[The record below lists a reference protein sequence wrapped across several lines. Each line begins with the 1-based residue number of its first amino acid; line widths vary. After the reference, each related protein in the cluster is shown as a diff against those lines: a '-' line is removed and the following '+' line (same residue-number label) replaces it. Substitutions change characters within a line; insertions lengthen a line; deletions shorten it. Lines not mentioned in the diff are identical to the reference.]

1 VSRAG
6 GRTGLVAGA
15 VTRGR
20 APRRAGGAAS
30 TGGAASDSGA
40 APTRRPPA
48 DVVLRAVSRAF
59 GPLYALDEVELT
71 IPAGT
76 FVACMGA
83 NGAGKTTLLR
93 VIAGLATPTEGSV
106 QVAGVDQRDAGTGLR
121 AMIGYVGHASMLY
134 GDLTVRENLAFHA
147 DLHGLPASAVEQAAA
162 RFDVSHALDR
172 PARVLSRGNTQRA
185 ALARALLHDPAIVLL
200 DEPFTGLDLASSDR
214 LAVVLASLHERGH
227 TVVMTVHDAA
237 QAVLA
242 GRLLVLADGRVVVD
256 EPPGD
261 PANVAA
267 LLRAA
272 DTSAARDLCHT
283 VEVAR

>member
-1 VSRAG
+1 
-6 GRTGLVAGA
+6 
-15 VTRGR
+15 VT
-20 APRRAGGAAS
+20 
-30 TGGAASDSGA
+30 
-40 APTRRPPA
+40 RPPA
-48 DVVLRAVSRAF
+48 DVVLRQVTRTF
-59 GPLYALDEVELT
+59 GPHYALDGIDLT

-93 VIAGLATPTEGSV
+93 TIAGLATPTAGSV
-106 QVAGVDQRDAGTGLR
+106 HVAGIDQREAGPGVR
-121 AMIGYVGHASMLY
+121 AMLGYVGHASMLY

-147 DLHGLPASAVEQAAA
+147 ALQGLPKRAIGEAVERAAA
-162 RFDVSHALDR
+162 RFDVGHALDR
-172 PARVLSRGNTQRA
+172 PVRVLSRGNTQRA

-214 LAVVLASLHERGH
+214 LAVILASLHECGH
-227 TVVMTVHDAA
+227 TVLMTVHDAA
-237 QAVLA
+237 HAVLA
-242 GRLLVLADGRVVVD
+242 ERLLVLADGCLVVD

-261 PANVAA
+261 AANVAR

-272 DTSAARDLCHT
+272 DADAHADAHADADLRDA